1 MSSSHSP
8 ECRTYLSHLHECR
21 TPVRQPSDRPTAI
34 CQTASGQ
41 SHD

>member
-21 TPVRQPSDRPTAI
+21 MPVRQPSDRPTAI
-34 CQTASGQ
+34 RQTVSGQ
-41 SHD
+41 SRD